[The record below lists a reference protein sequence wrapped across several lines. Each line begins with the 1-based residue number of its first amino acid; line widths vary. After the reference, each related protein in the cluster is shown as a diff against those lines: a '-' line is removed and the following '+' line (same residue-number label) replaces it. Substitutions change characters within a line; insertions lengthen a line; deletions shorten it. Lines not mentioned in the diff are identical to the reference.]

1 MINEIFTTV
10 TQVVTGFA
18 GSLAEA
24 FSSIM
29 AIVWDSTTSKLTTF
43 GILLLIAFGISLVYF
58 ALRFVFRLIS
68 IRGSK

>member
-18 GSLAEA
+18 GSLTEA

-43 GILLLIAFGISLVYF
+43 GILLLIAFGVSLVYY

-68 IRGSK
+68 IKGGK